1 MNYRRYRRSYRL
13 FHYKTIEELNDYL
26 QYVKNWKKLTK
37 SLLFELWK
45 NPNFCK
51 KHNSYYNKI
60 VFKEEEE
67 LTTTLIIKRTV

>member
-1 MNYRRYRRSYRL
+1 MNYRPAR
-13 FHYKTIEELNDYL
+13 FNWQKTIEELNDDL
-26 QYVKNWKKLTK
+26 QYIKKWKKLTK
-37 SLLFELWK
+37 SLLYELWK
-45 NPNFCK
+45 NTNFCK